1 MPQTKRH
8 LGSDRAE
15 LPFAP
20 PELLASWRR
29 RICVLALAA
38 GVLGVAAFALFTLST
53 LALLSGGVLAAEPYV
68 RLAALP
74 AIAAL
79 FLAGAAERRIT
90 RSAGLMRGR
99 WIARSGA
106 GLSAIVVL
114 GALLAGYTSPLRP
127 TPLTV
132 EARQRLVTLVDAT
145 LDYTRTNGGRFP
157 VGNDWPHL
165 IEPYLGLYLAVG
177 DQSVEALWSSPADP
191 EAGRA
196 YALNAALAGRALSEV
211 KDPSRTV
218 LLFEVRPGSPAVGGR
233 EMLPSKPSVGWS
245 YHFGFVD
252 GSVGAADADELDELV
267 WTIEEPE

>member
-15 LPFAP
+15 SPFAP

-29 RICVLALAA
+29 RICVLALVA

-53 LALLSGGVLAAEPYV
+53 VALLSGGVLAAEPYV

-114 GALLAGYTSPLRP
+114 GALLAGHTSPLRP

-132 EARQRLVTLVDAT
+132 EARQRLVTLVEAT

-157 VGNDWPHL
+157 VGSDWPHL

-211 KDPSRTV
+211 KAPSRTV
-218 LLFEVRPGSPAVGGR
+218 LLFEARPGSPAAGGR
-233 EMLPSKPSVGWS
+233 ELLPSKPRVGWS

-252 GSVGAADADELDELV
+252 GSVGAVDADELDELV
-267 WTIEEPE
+267 WAMEEPE